1 MPDALTLQG
10 FQRELVDIA
19 ERYQLLHCRSLISV
33 RQYVPAYELVRKHVP
48 TGGRVLDWG
57 TGNGHFSYFLMR
69 SGYKTSGFGFEHMP
83 KVCGALGPGVCDY
96 QRGSD
101 PVRLPYDDHSFDAVL
116 SIGVLEHVRETG
128 GDESASLREIRRI
141 LKPGGVFICAHFPNR
156 FSWIDFLARVLGR
169 AIHRFTYTRS
179 DILRLSADA
188 GLRVVD
194 VGQYGVLPR
203 NLWSGRRLRVIGNW
217 LPAAD
222 AYQLTD
228 GILSSILRPVCQ
240 NYWFVASADHAR

>member
-1 MPDALTLQG
+1 MSDPPTLQG

-19 ERYQLLHCRSLISV
+19 EQYKLLHCRSLISI
-33 RQYVPAYELVRKHVP
+33 RQYMPAYELVRKHVP
-48 TGGRVLDWG
+48 IGGRVLDWG

-69 SGYKTSGFGFEHMP
+69 SGYRTFGFGFEDMP
-83 KVCGALGPGVCDY
+83 EVCSALGPGVCDY

-101 PVRLPYDDHSFDAVL
+101 PVRLPYEDHSFDAVL

-156 FSWIDFLARVLGR
+156 FSWIDFVARALGR
-169 AIHRFTYTRS
+169 HSHRFTYTQA
-179 DILRLSADA
+179 DILRLSADS
-188 GLRVVD
+188 GLRVID
-194 VGQYGVLPR
+194 VGRYGVLPR
-203 NLWSGRRLRVIGNW
+203 NLWSGDLLRVIGNW
-217 LPAAD
+217 RPAAD

-228 GILSSILRPVCQ
+228 VILSSILRPVCQ
-240 NYWFVASADHAR
+240 NYWFVAGPDQPR